1 VVTVLRKTKPV
12 QGKQLSREDF
22 LSGRH
27 DEMIVEAGLE
37 GVMKR
42 TPVEVRMARRDEMI
56 AEAPPGDMIWVFGYG
71 SLIWN
76 PAFHYDEMRTGTL
89 HGYHRQFCFW
99 SKLGRGTPDN
109 PGMMLALDRGGSCK
123 GIVLGVKRQRA
134 QEELTSVFMR
144 ELTGETY
151 HARWGKVRTE
161 QGPVEA
167 ITFVANHD
175 AEQYVGRRPLE
186 EIARYIAQGC
196 GHLGPCTD
204 YLFNTTQHLEE
215 LDLKDPMM
223 RRLCDLVERELSRR

>member
-1 VVTVLRKTKPV
+1 MRNNTPV
-12 QGKQLSREDF
+12 QGKQLSKEDF
-22 LSGRH
+22 LTGRH

-37 GVMKR
+37 KLMKR
-42 TPVEVRMARRDEMI
+42 TPVEVRMARRDEMVC
-56 AEAPPGDMIWVFGYG
+56 EAPAGEMVWVFGYG

-76 PAFHYDEMRTGTL
+76 PAFDYDEMRTGTL

-99 SKLGRGTPDN
+99 SKIGRGTPEN

-123 GIVLGVKRQRA
+123 GVVLGVERKRA

-151 HARWGKVRTE
+151 HAKWGKVRTDK
-161 QGPVEA
+161 GTLDA

-175 AEQYVGRRPLE
+175 AEQYVGRRPPE

-215 LDLKDPMM
+215 LGLNDPMM
-223 RRLCDLVERELSRR
+223 RRLCDLVERELS